1 MLLPALF
8 RLNNTGTSGALQVI
22 TLFLYILPFQLA
34 AKDDAK
40 SSIVTHHPIISIPE
54 RLTTPR
60 KLLSS

>member
-40 SSIVTHHPIISIPE
+40 SPIAAHRPIIWMLE
-54 RLTTPR
+54 RLTTAR